1 MSSGNNSDR
10 RLAIIVVLALLILA
24 ISLRILMSM
33 ETSLE
38 EGSGPRGGIMAAALP
53 MMVLIAALILLLLT
67 QIRSGPIELT
77 TDHLRISALMAAMFV
92 IGMLIEPAIPRP
104 EATPRDAFGAIFML
118 IPIMLIAAML
128 LPMFPNQSDEEE

>member
-53 MMVLIAALILLLLT
+53 MMVLIAALILLMLS
-67 QIRSGPIELT
+67 QIRSGAIKLT
-77 TDHLRISALMAAMFV
+77 ADYLRIAALMAATFV

-104 EATPRDAFGAIFML
+104 EGSPADALGAIFIL
-118 IPIMLIAAML
+118 IPILLIAAML
-128 LPMFPNQSDEEE
+128 LPKFPNQSNEEE